1 MKPIKFEKANNNIY
15 NMFLRAEKLVVINM
29 PLMQATVYT
38 CILLISWLGAKMIV
52 AGGLTTGEMMSM
64 LAYCMNILMS
74 LMMVNIGFN
83 KWFKFCWKL
92 LVIEFGICLAFLAI
106 GLVVY

>member
-1 MKPIKFEKANNNIY
+1 
-15 NMFLRAEKLVVINM
+15 
-29 PLMQATVYT
+29 
-38 CILLISWLGAKMIV
+38 
-52 AGGLTTGEMMSM
+52 
-64 LAYCMNILMS
+64 MS

>member
-1 MKPIKFEKANNNIY
+1 MFPMKILKRDVYKRQGQGFIS
-15 NMFLRAEKLVVINM
+15 LVA
-29 PLMQATVYT
+29 PT
-38 CILLISWLGAKMIV
+38 
-52 AGGLTTGEMMSM
+52 GL
-64 LAYCMNILMS
+64 ILMS